1 MDMKSIGERIR
12 EHRIARNWR
21 QEDLAEHANLS
32 SAYIGMI
39 ERGEKIPKLQ
49 TFIEIANVLHVSADE
64 LLSGVLVDGYADR
77 MYKYSERIS
86 RLSRE
91 NQKLLCEIT
100 EVFLKNNT
108 EKSSSGKGV

>member
-32 SAYIGMI
+32 SAYIGML
-39 ERGEKIPKLQ
+39 ERGEKVPKLQ
-49 TFIEIANVLHVSADE
+49 TFIQLANVLNVSADE
-64 LLSGVLVDGYADR
+64 LLSGVLINGYADR
-77 MYKYSERIS
+77 MYTYSEKIS
-86 RLSRE
+86 RLSQE

-100 EVFLKNNT
+100 EVFLKNST
-108 EKSSSGKGV
+108 EKSLSGKGE